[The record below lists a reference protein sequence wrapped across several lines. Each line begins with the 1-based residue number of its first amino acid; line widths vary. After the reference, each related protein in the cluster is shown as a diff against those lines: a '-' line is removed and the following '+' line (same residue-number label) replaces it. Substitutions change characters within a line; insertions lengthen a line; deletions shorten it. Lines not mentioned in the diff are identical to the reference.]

1 MLLEISIAD
10 HGFLNI
16 KGNEGHTMITLFVFL
31 HTYSNPSS
39 VHIYAHTHKIQGFYL
54 YEIV

>member
-10 HGFLNI
+10 HDFLNI